1 MAKSKSKKIKQKTL
15 IYGGGAIGSFLAAC
29 LFKSN
34 HRIYF
39 LCRGK
44 SYKEIK
50 SHGLK
55 IKVYNNSL
63 LKKNIF
69 LDNSENFQVIN
80 NLDKVKYIKFNNIFI
95 TTKINQNLKKIFK
108 NIEKNISQ
116 KTLII
121 TPCTSIPFW
130 WHKCLNE
137 EIQEKI
143 DINLYDLFK
152 KNIKRKNLVGMTMW
166 LSGKIES
173 PGNVKISHI
182 QRGFPI
188 KEVFKNKKK
197 QVDKLRKDIL
207 KTAPSPIVR
216 NIFSEIFIKS
226 INSLAFNMIAL
237 MFNQNNLQL
246 NNNSLA
252 KEKVLQILNEGDN
265 ILKIN
270 NIRVYQLPKSRIAQT
285 LKSKNHTMSML
296 NDFRTKKNIELKY
309 LWLSFKKL
317 CLQLKYNMKVTS
329 TTYKQVEKKLDEYI

>member
-1 MAKSKSKKIKQKTL
+1 MAKSKFKKIKPKTL

-34 HRIYF
+34 HKIYF

-44 SYKEIK
+44 SFKKIK
-50 SHGLK
+50 FFGLK

-63 LKKNIF
+63 LKKNIY
-69 LDNSENFQVIN
+69 LKNSQNFEVIN
-80 NLDKVKYIKFNNIFI
+80 SLNKVQYIKFNNIFI

-108 NIEKNISQ
+108 NIERNINQ

-130 WHKCLNE
+130 WHKCLSKK
-137 EIQEKI
+137 IQRKI
-143 DINLYDLFK
+143 DINLYYLFK

-188 KEVFKNKKK
+188 KEVFKNRKK
-197 QVDKLRKDIL
+197 QVDQLRKDIL
-207 KTAPSPIVR
+207 KTAPSPIVK

-237 MFNQNNLQL
+237 MFNQNNRQL
-246 NNNSLA
+246 NINPLA
-252 KEKVLQILNEGDN
+252 KEKVLKILIEGDN
-265 ILKIN
+265 ILKMN
-270 NIRVYQLPKSRIAQT
+270 NIKVYQSPISRILQT

-296 NDFRTKKNIELKY
+296 NDFRAKKNIELKY

-317 CLQLKYNMKVTS
+317 CLQIKYDMKT
-329 TTYKQVEKKLDEYI
+329 TGITYKHVKKKLDEHI